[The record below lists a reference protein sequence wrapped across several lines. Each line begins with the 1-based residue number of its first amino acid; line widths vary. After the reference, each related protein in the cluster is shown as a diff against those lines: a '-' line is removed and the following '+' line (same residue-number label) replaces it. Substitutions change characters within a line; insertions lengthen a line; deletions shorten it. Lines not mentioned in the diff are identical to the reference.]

1 MKLLF
6 WLVKNKANSAGL
18 APVYARITI
27 DGKLVEISTG
37 IRIRPH
43 RWIAQ
48 GNGHIKGSSDQIR
61 LYNARLNDIRA
72 KIDEIYFDLLRK
84 EKPITPQLIKNIY
97 TGSAKP
103 NYSLMEVLQ
112 NLLEE
117 INADPDIK
125 NNTYKSYEW
134 RANCIKEYLEE
145 IKRTDLLCEEMDVR
159 FVKSFFLYLR
169 TQKKYSQNY
178 CGKVIMVLKKTMRKA
193 VELQIIQGSPIEYFK
208 VKKGKKKPIIHL
220 SEEEF
225 ALLGEHTFRSQRL
238 QQVAHLFLVQCCT
251 GLAYAELSKLSRS
264 MIRAGV
270 DGREWINIE
279 RSKIAGAFCQIPLL
293 PTASRIM
300 QYYSYQ
306 LPMISNGKY
315 NAYLKEV
322 AEVVGIEKHLTTH
335 VGRKT
340 CGTLLLN
347 RGVPIE
353 TVSRILG
360 HSSVKITQQAY
371 AQVLQHKIA
380 RDTADIDL

>member
-37 IRIRPH
+37 IKVRPYH
-43 RWIAQ
+43 WVAT
-48 GNGHIKGSSDQIR
+48 GNGHIKGGADQVR
-61 LYNARLNDIRA
+61 LHNARLSDIRSR
-72 KIDEIYFDLLRK
+72 IDEIYFDLLRK
-84 EKPITPQLIKNIY
+84 EKPISPQIIKNLY
-97 TGSAKP
+97 TGDAQP
-103 NYSLMEVLQ
+103 NYTLLEVLQ
-112 NLLEE
+112 NVLEE
-117 INADPDIK
+117 IEADPDIK
-125 NNTYKSYEW
+125 RCTYKSYEW
-134 RANCIKEYLEE
+134 RANSIKAYLEHTN
-145 IKRTDLLCEEMDVR
+145 RSSLLCEEIDIR
-159 FVKSFFLYLR
+159 FAKNFFIYMR
-169 TQKKYSQNY
+169 TIKKHSQNY
-178 CGKVIMVLKKTMRKA
+178 CGKVMMVLKKTMRKA
-193 VELQIIQGSPIEYFK
+193 VELQIIQGSPIEYYK
-208 VKKGKKKPIIHL
+208 VKKAAKKPIVHL

-225 ALLGEHTFRSQRL
+225 SLLSEYSFRSKRL
-238 QQVAHLFLVQCCT
+238 QQVADLFLVQCCT
-251 GLAYAELSKLSRS
+251 GLAYAELSKLERS
-264 MIRAGV
+264 MIRTGI
-270 DGREWINIE
+270 DGREWISIE
-279 RSKIAGAFCQIPLL
+279 RTKIAGAFCQIPLL

-300 QYYSYQ
+300 QQYDYQ

-347 RGVPIE
+347 RNVPIE

-360 HSSVKITQQAY
+360 HSSIKITQQVY
-371 AQVLQHKIA
+371 AQILQYKIA